1 MRNQMTIL
9 MIKVKETVI
18 PIFLIWSY
26 KHFDVF
32 IEVYCLLSF
41 LFNFLQDAKFWASYG
56 GDTI

>member
-1 MRNQMTIL
+1 MTIL

-41 LFNFLQDAKFWASYG
+41 LFNFLQNAKF
-56 GDTI
+56 